1 MFGHPDVRTNWSS
14 NCAKCFHLLFRKV
27 FLSQR
32 PFFYDLDCLVENIST
47 NFDNW
52 NSNWYCYFP
61 INQYLILCI
70 LILYFTNLSIINIHN
85 PYNHFRY
92 LRNPHLCW
100 PSIAGQEM
108 LMAYT
113 GALSKQI
120 SANIQFSSCLL
131 CKHLWL
137 KYILCNQKFIN

>member
-1 MFGHPDVRTNWSS
+1 MPFV
-14 NCAKCFHLLFRKV
+14 FKV
-27 FLSQR
+27 TWIIRMDLDIAWIARQDKLIYCSEVFFFFSKT
-32 PFFYDLDCLVENIST
+32 FFYDIDC
-47 NFDNW
+47 FDNR
-52 NSNWYCYFP
+52 NSNWYCYFSR
-61 INQYLILCI
+61 NQYVIVLCI
-70 LILYFTNLSIINIHN
+70 LILCVTNLSFINIHN

-100 PSIAGQEM
+100 QSIAGQEM

-113 GALSKQI
+113 GTLSKQI

-137 KYILCNQKFIN
+137 KYILCNQFIN